1 MSIAIYRKSE
11 DGKTANKDDGKKGVV
26 EPNHLSAP
34 RNGQVY
40 AQYETGKLFVKWIE
54 DNTEAHLTN
63 QSSGKDDFTV
73 SSGTIART
81 PITLFCM
88 SASIYMYRFKI
99 AENNPTNIIADFVP
113 VISSNNEIGLLDR
126 VNKKFIRKT
135 EASQAFTAGS
145 RTGTRFD
152 YQGNEI

>member
-1 MSIAIYRKSE
+1 MSENKIKLVQDSTDAAVANSMIF
-11 DGKTANKDDGKKGVV
+11 DG
-26 EPNHLSAP
+26 
-34 RNGQVY
+34 Y

>member
-1 MSIAIYRKSE
+1 
-11 DGKTANKDDGKKGVV
+11 
-26 EPNHLSAP
+26 
-34 RNGQVY
+34 
-40 AQYETGKLFVKWIE
+40 
-54 DNTEAHLTN
+54 
-63 QSSGKDDFTV
+63 
-73 SSGTIART
+73 
-81 PITLFCM
+81 
-88 SASIYMYRFKI
+88 MYRFKI